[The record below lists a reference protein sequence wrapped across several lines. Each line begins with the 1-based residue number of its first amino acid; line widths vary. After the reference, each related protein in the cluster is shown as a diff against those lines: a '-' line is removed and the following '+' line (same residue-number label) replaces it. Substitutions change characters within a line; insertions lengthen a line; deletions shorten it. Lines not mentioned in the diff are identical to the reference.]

1 MKNNLGLIYALAAYT
16 WWGFIPIFWKQL
28 DHVGSAEIVMHRM
41 VWSCVLV
48 IGLIVLMKQWRQ
60 FIVLFSQP
68 KTLFRLFIASSLVS
82 INWGVFIWAVNNG
95 RLVETSMGY
104 FINPLISVLLGV
116 VFFAERLR
124 KGQLFA
130 LSIAMLGV
138 LYLVIAYGTFPWI
151 SLTLAVTFAL
161 YAVAKKSISVPATH
175 GMAVETLFFVVPAL
189 AYLSYI
195 QSNGTGQFLDSSF
208 NAWMLILGGLF
219 TLIPLLLFAAA
230 AKRVTMTVLGMA
242 QYIGPSLQLFIGVF
256 LYGEPFGS
264 DRMISF
270 GLIWL
275 ALAVYSV
282 DQIRHQRKSRK
293 LKKIIIA

>member
-48 IGLIVLMKQWRQ
+48 VSLIVLMKQWRQ
-60 FIVLFSQP
+60 FSALFSQP
-68 KTLFRLFIASSLVS
+68 KILFRLFIASSLIS

-95 RLVETSMGY
+95 HLVETSMGY
-104 FINPLISVLLGV
+104 FINPLVSVLLGV
-116 VFFAERLR
+116 IFFSERLR

-138 LYLVIAYGTFPWI
+138 LYMVIAYGAFPWV
-151 SLTLAVTFAL
+151 SLTLAITFAL
-161 YAVAKKSISVPATH
+161 YGVAKKSISVPATH
-175 GMAVETLFFVVPAL
+175 GMAVETLFFVIPAL
-189 AYLSYI
+189 AYIAYI
-195 QSNGTGQFLDSSF
+195 QSDGTGQFTDSSF
-208 NAWMLILGGLF
+208 NTGMLILGGLF

-230 AKRVTMTVLGMA
+230 AKRVTMTVLGMT
-242 QYIGPSLQLFIGVF
+242 QYIGPSLQLIIGVF

-275 ALAVYSV
+275 ALVVYSV
-282 DQIRHQRKSRK
+282 DQIRHQRSSRK
-293 LKKIIIA
+293 LKKAVIA

>member
-1 MKNNLGLIYALAAYT
+1 MKNNIGLIYAIAAYT
-16 WWGFIPIFWKQL
+16 WWGFIPLFWKQL

-41 VWSCVLV
+41 VWSCLLV
-48 IGLIVLMKQWRQ
+48 ISLIVLMKEWRR
-60 FIVLFSQP
+60 FITLFSQP
-68 KTLFRLFIASSLVS
+68 KVLLRLFVASSLVS

-95 RLVETSMGY
+95 HLVETSMGY

-116 VFFAERLR
+116 VFFSERLR

-138 LYLVIAYGTFPWI
+138 LYLVVAYGAFPWV
-151 SLTLAVTFAL
+151 SFTLAITFAL
-161 YAVAKKSISVPATH
+161 YGVAKKSISVPATH

-189 AYLSYI
+189 IYLIYI
-195 QSNGTGQFLDSSF
+195 QLNGTGQFIESGF
-208 NAWMLILGGLF
+208 NTGMLILGGLF

-230 AKRVTMTVLGMA
+230 AKRVTMTVLGMT
-242 QYIGPSLQLFIGVF
+242 QYIGPSLQLMIGVF
-256 LYGEPFGS
+256 LYDEPFGS

-282 DQIRHQRKSRK
+282 DQIRHQRKSRR
-293 LKKIIIA
+293 LKKAVIA

>member
-28 DHVGSAEIVMHRM
+28 DHVGSADIVMHRM

-82 INWGVFIWAVNNG
+82 INWGVFIWAVNDG

-138 LYLVIAYGTFPWI
+138 LYLVIAYGTFPWVA
-151 SLTLAVTFAL
+151 LTLAVTFAL

-230 AKRVTMTVLGMA
+230 ASIVTMSVLGMT
-242 QYIGPSLQLFIGVF
+242 QYIGPSLQLLIGLF

-275 ALAVYSV
+275 ALAVYSI
-282 DQIRHQRKSRK
+282 DQIRHQRNSRK
-293 LKKIIIA
+293 LKKTVIA

>member
-1 MKNNLGLIYALAAYT
+1 MKNNLGLIYAVAAYT

-41 VWSCVLV
+41 VWCCFLV

-60 FIVLFSQP
+60 FLVLFSQP
-68 KTLFRLFIASSLVS
+68 KILLRLFMASSLVS

-95 RLVETSMGY
+95 HLVETSMGY

-116 VFFAERLR
+116 VFFSERLR

-138 LYLVIAYGTFPWI
+138 LYLIIAYGTIPWI
-151 SLTLAVTFAL
+151 SLTLAITFAL
-161 YAVAKKSISVPATH
+161 YGVAKKSISVPATH
-175 GMAVETLFFVVPAL
+175 GMAVETLFFVIPAL
-189 AYLSYI
+189 VYLTYM
-195 QSNGTGQFLDSSF
+195 QSNGTGQFTDSGF
-208 NAWMLILGGLF
+208 NAGMLILGGLF

-230 AKRVTMTVLGMA
+230 AKRVTMTVLGMT
-242 QYIGPSLQLFIGVF
+242 QYIGPSLQLLIGVF
-256 LYGEPFGS
+256 LYGEAFGV

-282 DQIRHQRKSRK
+282 DQIRHQRMTRR
-293 LKKIIIA
+293 LKKNAVA